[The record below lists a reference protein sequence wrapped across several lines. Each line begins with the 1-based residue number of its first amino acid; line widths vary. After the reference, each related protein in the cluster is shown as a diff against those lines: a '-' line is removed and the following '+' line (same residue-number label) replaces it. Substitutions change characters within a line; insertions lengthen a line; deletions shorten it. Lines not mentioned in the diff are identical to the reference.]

1 MGAWQP
7 RRPEALDAAMAS
19 VRLGPDS
26 VGAHYAL
33 WKAAAMNGRSDLT
46 RQAVHETLRIDPQ
59 NAWALGLRAEFAAF
73 EASAPPLT
81 GARAKL
87 PAPAGSRCSAC

>member
-1 MGAWQP
+1 
-7 RRPEALDAAMAS
+7 MAS